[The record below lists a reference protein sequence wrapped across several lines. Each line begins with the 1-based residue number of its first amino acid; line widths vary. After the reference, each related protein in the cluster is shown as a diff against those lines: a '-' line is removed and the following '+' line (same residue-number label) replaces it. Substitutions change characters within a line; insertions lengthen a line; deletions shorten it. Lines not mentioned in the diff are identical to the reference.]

1 MEYFLRGM
9 MKIKDVM
16 VCISKRAIKDVKKNN
31 KKYLIHPN
39 NAEKKE
45 QMNKEQM

>member
-1 MEYFLRGM
+1 

-16 VCISKRAIKDVKKNN
+16 VCISERAIKDVEKN
-31 KKYLIHPN
+31 KKYLIHPS

-45 QMNKEQM
+45 QMSKEQM

>member
-1 MEYFLRGM
+1 M

-16 VCISKRAIKDVKKNN
+16 VCISKRAIKDVKKN

-45 QMNKEQM
+45 QMSKEQM